1 MLETNGLREPTRT
14 DLTTWIDTFGLRV
27 TSVIDRDPDPETET
41 YDALG
46 IREQAFVL
54 DLSTMKIVFQ
64 INGSVAGIGDPSVVN
79 AINEILRLLRTP

>member
-1 MLETNGLREPTRT
+1 VLETNGGREPTRA
-14 DLTTWIDTFGLRV
+14 DLDNWITTFGLRV

-46 IREQAFVL
+46 IREQAFVV
-54 DLSTMKIVFQ
+54 DLSTMRIVFQ

-79 AINEILRLLRTP
+79 AINEILRLLRMP